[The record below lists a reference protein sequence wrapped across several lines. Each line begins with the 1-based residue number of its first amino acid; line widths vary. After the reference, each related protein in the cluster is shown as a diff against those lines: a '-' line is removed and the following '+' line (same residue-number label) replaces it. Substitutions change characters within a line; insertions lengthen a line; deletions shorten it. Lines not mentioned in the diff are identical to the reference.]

1 MEWEE
6 LLNIDDVILG
16 NKPQAPLTKQFISG
30 VYEDVMPVDLMIE
43 RVSQQSAIASS
54 ILKQLQDAYQ
64 ITNAQLSKAASKIFF
79 LLDQLGDSVDVIDD
93 VLSFGNTTEE
103 SIVIDFSRK
112 KDMRLTIYFNEKEGD
127 EPDFEEAFLDYE
139 FGGNYYL
146 TNNTLYQIVEDVKEL
161 MK

>member
-6 LLNIDDVILG
+6 LLNIDDLILG
-16 NKPQAPLTKQFISG
+16 DKPTVPLTKQFIPG
-30 VYEDVMPVDLMIE
+30 AYEDVMPVDLMIE

-54 ILKQLQDAYQ
+54 ILKQMQGDYQ

-79 LLDQLGDSVDVIDD
+79 LLDQLGDSIDVIDD

-103 SIVIDFSRK
+103 SVVIDFSRK
-112 KDMRLTIYFNEKEGD
+112 RDMRLTIYFDEQEG
-127 EPDFEEAFLDYE
+127 EGPDFEEAFLDYE
-139 FGGNYYL
+139 YGGNYYL